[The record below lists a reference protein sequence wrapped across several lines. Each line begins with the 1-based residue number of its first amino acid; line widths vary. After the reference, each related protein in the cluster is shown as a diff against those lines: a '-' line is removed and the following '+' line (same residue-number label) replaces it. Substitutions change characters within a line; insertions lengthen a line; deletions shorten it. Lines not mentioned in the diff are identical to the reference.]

1 MIFSVSGECICEG
14 ACDGVEY
21 VVRFI
26 LVWFFKTG
34 FLLCSLGC
42 PETPP
47 LDLAGLKLKQI

>member
-1 MIFSVSGECICEG
+1 MCLVSVCEG

-21 VVRFI
+21 VVGFI

-42 PETPP
+42 PENSSV
-47 LDLAGLKLKQI
+47 DLAGLKLIQI